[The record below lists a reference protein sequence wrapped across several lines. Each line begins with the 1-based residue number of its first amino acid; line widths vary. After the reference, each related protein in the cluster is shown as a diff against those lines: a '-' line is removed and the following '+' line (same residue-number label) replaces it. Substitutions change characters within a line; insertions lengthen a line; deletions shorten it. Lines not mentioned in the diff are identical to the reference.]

1 MTKPHIVI
9 IGTGGTI
16 VSSGTT
22 GAQMTGYSI
31 QGLDVRSI
39 ISAVPALAEIA
50 NIDALPL
57 LNIGSSNIR
66 LSDWLKLTCTINKLA
81 EDP

>member
-16 VSSGTT
+16 VSSGTS

-50 NIDALPL
+50 NIDAPASSGTLGQATSSFQ
-57 LNIGSSNIR
+57 IG
-66 LSDWLKLTCTINKLA
+66 
-81 EDP
+81 

>member
-16 VSSGTT
+16 VSSGAS

-31 QGLDVRSI
+31 QRFGVDP
-39 ISAVPALAEIA
+39 PALS
-50 NIDALPL
+50 LQFL
-57 LNIGSSNIR
+57 L
-66 LSDWLKLTCTINKLA
+66 WLKSLTLMPCLF
-81 EDP
+81 